1 MTSTRQE
8 ERHGEFGA
16 GVFIRRG
23 RLAQRESIGLTS
35 RGSQVQILYRP
46 PNGSLCSIG
55 VVVQLVRTP
64 ACHAGGR
71 EFESRR
77 PRHFC
82 IEEQLEFAESVN
94 MKIAEALAQR
104 QWYVVDAQG
113 KVLGRMASEI
123 AKILRGKNKP
133 IFTPNADAGDFVI
146 VINER
151 GVKLTGKKLQKKVY
165 YRHTEYPGGIR
176 ERTAEKMLEDKPED
190 LVLLA
195 VKGMLP
201 KNRLSRRLVTKL
213 KVYAGPEHPHEAQ
226 KPQPLAIEA

>member
-1 MTSTRQE
+1 
-8 ERHGEFGA
+8 
-16 GVFIRRG
+16 
-23 RLAQRESIGLTS
+23 
-35 RGSQVQILYRP
+35 
-46 PNGSLCSIG
+46 
-55 VVVQLVRTP
+55 
-64 ACHAGGR
+64 
-71 EFESRR
+71 
-77 PRHFC
+77 
-82 IEEQLEFAESVN
+82 

-146 VINER
+146 VINAR

-176 ERTAEKMLEDKPED
+176 ERTAEKMLEKKPED
-190 LVLLA
+190 LILLA